1 MIEPGQHLRHRLDAR
16 DLRQCRTLQHD
27 HREMKR
33 PSRCDLAVGPFAA
46 AVLGD
51 QRIDAVALEQ
61 SVVVGLAEGPA
72 RGDIDRVRHGER
84 RGHRIDAAHEIG
96 MLRRGGEGL
105 NLFPPKRQED
115 TTRRFPKGF
124 YRVLDRIYLDP
135 KIALDRAPR
144 WAPQCQEGDSRQL
157 RGARRICRDDPG
169 VRVRHIDQRIDPI
182 IAKIIGKPCGAAEAS
197 SPDRDR
203 LRQWLRRAAGKG
215 ERHGKFVAPGERLGE
230 QPGLNR
236 AAKDE
241 DALDE
246 R

>member
-1 MIEPGQHLRHRLDAR
+1 MIEPGQHLLHRLDRR
-16 DLRQCRTLQHD
+16 DLRQRRAFQHD

-84 RGHRIDAAHEIG
+84 RIHRIDAAHEISVLG
-96 MLRRGGEGL
+96 RGGEGL

-115 TTRRFPKGF
+115 TTRRFPKGL
-124 YRVLDRIYLDP
+124 YRVLDRICLDP

-157 RGARRICRDDPG
+157 RGLRRICRDDPG
-169 VRVRHIDQRIDPI
+169 VRVRHIDQRIDAL
-182 IAKIIGKPCGAAEAS
+182 IAKIIGKPSGAAEAPD
-197 SPDRDR
+197 PDRGR
-203 LRQWLRRAAGKG
+203 LRQWLRRAPGKG
-215 ERHGKFVAPGERLGE
+215 ERHGEFVEPGERPGE
-230 QPGLNR
+230 QPGPDR

-241 DALDE
+241 DALDA